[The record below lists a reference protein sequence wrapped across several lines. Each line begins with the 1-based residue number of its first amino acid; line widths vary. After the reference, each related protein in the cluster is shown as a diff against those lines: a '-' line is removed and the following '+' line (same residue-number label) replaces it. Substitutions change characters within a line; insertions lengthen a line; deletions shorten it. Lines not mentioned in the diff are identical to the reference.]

1 MSVTEHAFREVSQAA
16 ATGAGR
22 DVRGPLGAARLVAVL
37 GQLPFPHTHDTGRQL
52 RHLRAT
58 YGVQPACS
66 GGPQHLRVGAM
77 QTCAG
82 AQVRRC
88 AGAARAAGLRVG

>member
-1 MSVTEHAFREVSQAA
+1 MPCVYQSTRDVFRIQQQQQFREVLQAA
-16 ATGAGR
+16 ATGGG

-66 GGPQHLRVGAM
+66 GGPNN
-77 QTCAG
+77 
-82 AQVRRC
+82 
-88 AGAARAAGLRVG
+88 